1 MLRLTLSKRIST
13 TILVILA
20 VILLS
25 YLIPY
30 LQRNNKVLYV
40 GVDGYSAP
48 FSSANH
54 MGELKGFNID
64 LAKAIA
70 KSLDAKVEFRILPF
84 NDLEK
89 NLKQKKIDMI
99 IGPFDT
105 HNIVLPKDYV
115 YSVPYF
121 KNNLVLI
128 KRKQDRDSELFRRNS
143 TKDSSYCITDKPH
156 VLNYVRRKF
165 SDKTIK
171 IYENSQAALQAI
183 YLGECSA
190 IIDSYSSANYYITKH
205 KLKHL
210 TIISLE
216 NTTHYHLYRIV
227 LNLEDI
233 SLKNKINDAILYMSQ
248 TGQLDK
254 ISQKWFSQ
262 KSTIRENV
270 LKDPA
275 FRK

>member
-1 MLRLTLSKRIST
+1 
-13 TILVILA
+13 
-20 VILLS
+20 
-25 YLIPY
+25 
-30 LQRNNKVLYV
+30 
-40 GVDGYSAP
+40 
-48 FSSANH
+48 

-128 KRKQDRDSELFRRNS
+128 KRKQDRDSELLRLNS
-143 TKDSSYCITDKPH
+143 TKGSSYCITDKPH
-156 VLNYVRRKF
+156 VLTYVRRKL

-171 IYENSQAALQAI
+171 IYENSQATLQAI

-233 SLKNKINDAILYMSQ
+233 SLKKKINDAILYMSQ

-262 KSTIRENV
+262 KSTIREHI

>member
-1 MLRLTLSKRIST
+1 MLRLTRSKRIST

-128 KRKQDRDSELFRRNS
+128 KRKQDRDSELLRRNY
-143 TKDSSYCITDKPH
+143 TKGSSYCITDKPH
-156 VLNYVRRKF
+156 VLTYVRRKL

-233 SLKNKINDAILYMSQ
+233 SLKKKINDAILYMSQ

-262 KSTIRENV
+262 KSTIREHI

>member
-1 MLRLTLSKRIST
+1 
-13 TILVILA
+13 
-20 VILLS
+20 
-25 YLIPY
+25 
-30 LQRNNKVLYV
+30 
-40 GVDGYSAP
+40 
-48 FSSANH
+48 

-128 KRKQDRDSELFRRNS
+128 KRKQDRDSELLRRNS
-143 TKDSSYCITDKPH
+143 TKGSSYCITDKPH
-156 VLNYVRRKF
+156 VLTYVRRKL

-171 IYENSQAALQAI
+171 IYENSQAALLAI

-233 SLKNKINDAILYMSQ
+233 SLKKKINDAILYMSQ

-262 KSTIRENV
+262 KSTIREHI